1 MDEDEDGLKIPMER
15 LGVTADDVETGQG
28 TENMDDDC
36 NCNPTERGVMH
47 RQPSSSTITT
57 WQKIFIDLSQ
67 GLYHYLKRNFSCCLS
82 NFWVNTIYFD
92 RRQLANL

>member
-36 NCNPTERGVMH
+36 NCNPAERGVMH
-47 RQPSSSTITT
+47 GQPSSSTITT

-67 GLYHYLKRNFSCCLS
+67 GWYHFLKRDMLPVQFL
-82 NFWVNTIYFD
+82 VNTICFD
-92 RRQLANL
+92 RRQLDTNL